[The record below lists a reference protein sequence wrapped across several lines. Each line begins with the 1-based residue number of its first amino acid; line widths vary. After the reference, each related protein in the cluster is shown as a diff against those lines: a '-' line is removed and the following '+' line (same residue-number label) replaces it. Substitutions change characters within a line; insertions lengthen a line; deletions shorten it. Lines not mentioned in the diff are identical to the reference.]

1 MSVMQAYQPRR
12 VWDIFEAI
20 CAIPHGSGNT
30 RAISDFCVNFA
41 REHSLP
47 YQQDAL
53 NNVIIRKP
61 ATPGYEAAPVLILQG
76 HLDMVCVKEAAST
89 HNFLTDG
96 LNLRVQDDFLYATDT
111 TLGADNGIAV
121 AMALAVL
128 EDDSL
133 PHPALEVLLTVD
145 EETGMFG
152 AEAVDFADLQG
163 RRLINLDSE
172 REGVI
177 TAGCAGGIHADCLLP
192 VARCVQKGRSCT
204 VTVGGLLGGHSGEEI
219 NKERA
224 SANVLLGRLLYGLQQ
239 NLPFGIL
246 NLSGG
251 TVENAIAAKAVAR
264 LVVDDTYL
272 PILAEQVENFNAAFR
287 REYASSDADVTLTLA
302 VGDELTTLTTDA
314 NDTDRIIFALFNLP
328 YGVQAVSMDIPG
340 LPQTSLNMGVLRMA
354 ENEVKMS
361 FSVRS
366 SVASQKEW
374 LCQRLT
380 SLMKRVGG
388 RVALSSAYP
397 AWEFRRHSAFREQIV
412 ACFTDF
418 YGQPPQISATHGG
431 LECGLFCG
439 KAPDL
444 DCVSIGPEMHD
455 IHSPAEHLSISS
467 TERTYQLLC
476 NILAAC
482 R

>member
-12 VWDIFEAI
+12 VWDFFEAI

-30 RAISDFCVNFA
+30 KAVSDFCVNFA
-41 REHSLP
+41 REHSLD
-47 YQQDAL
+47 YKQDAL

-61 ATPGYEAAPVLILQG
+61 ATPGYEDAPVLILQG
-76 HLDMVCVKEAAST
+76 HLDMVCVKDTEST
-89 HNFLTDG
+89 HDFLTDG
-96 LNLRVQDDFLYATDT
+96 LDLRVQDDFLYATGT

-204 VTVGGLLGGHSGEEI
+204 VTVDGLLGGHSGEEI

-239 NLPFGIL
+239 NMPFGIL
-246 NLSGG
+246 NLAGG
-251 TVENAIAAKAVAR
+251 TVENAIAAKTVAR
-264 LVVDDTYL
+264 LVVDDAYL
-272 PILAEQVENFNAAFR
+272 PILTEQVKTFNDTFR
-287 REYASSDADVTLTLA
+287 REYASSDPDVTLTLA

-354 ENEVKMS
+354 ENELRMS

-374 LCQRLT
+374 LCQRLV

-397 AWEFRRHSAFREQIV
+397 AWEFRRNSAFRDKIV
-412 ACFTDF
+412 DCFTQF

-467 TERTYQLLC
+467 TERTYRLLC